1 MISLEKM
8 KPLATHSFN
17 ILLHYLIFRNKRND
31 HPAKFFKICYI
42 FGIWKR
48 WFFLYLIWCYIDFI
62 LIALINAIFT
72 NLSTIIFDVKS
83 PHFLIMY
90 RTFMES

>member
-1 MISLEKM
+1 MTTLQNSSKFATFLEYE
-8 KPLATHSFN
+8 N
-17 ILLHYLIFRNKRND
+17 
-31 HPAKFFKICYI
+31 
-42 FGIWKR
+42 GG
-48 WFFLYLIWCYIDFI
+48 FFLYLIWCYIDFI

-90 RTFMES
+90 RSFMES